1 MSADGSMIVGSS
13 GNNRA
18 VSWADGSTTPTDLGT
33 LGGDN
38 SNANAVSA
46 DGSVIIGTSNDANG
60 TFRAFIYKTGIQD
73 LENLVLSFPT
83 MANDTQTV
91 VGELEH
97 SAGRLMGTTCLAD
110 IGSSCLHI
118 DGSLSNTGTT
128 SENDIESR
136 SSQSVSLAYG
146 RGLNEQITIGGTL
159 SISPSR
165 SDNNGFDIDR
175 TFGLSIWSAYSE
187 NGHSGTGWQASAAVG
202 RSTASAVISRGRGL
216 ENVMLAT
223 GNADVMTNSM
233 QATLGYGVQEQHWL
247 LTPSATL
254 TRYHTTRDAYSET
267 GGDFNATY
275 DSLTAS
281 STILTLQFAADYQVS
296 GTNTLLLETGL
307 AKDLNADVITLTG
320 TSDLPGMNTISTGS
334 GLERNSTRGFAS
346 VGYRRDLSDS
356 SSLTGILRVHKS
368 VAGNQ
373 LQANMGFGFAMEF

>member
-136 SSQSVSLAYG
+136 SS
-146 RGLNEQITIGGTL
+146 
-159 SISPSR
+159 
-165 SDNNGFDIDR
+165 
-175 TFGLSIWSAYSE
+175 
-187 NGHSGTGWQASAAVG
+187 
-202 RSTASAVISRGRGL
+202 
-216 ENVMLAT
+216 
-223 GNADVMTNSM
+223 
-233 QATLGYGVQEQHWL
+233 
-247 LTPSATL
+247 
-254 TRYHTTRDAYSET
+254 
-267 GGDFNATY
+267 
-275 DSLTAS
+275 
-281 STILTLQFAADYQVS
+281 
-296 GTNTLLLETGL
+296 
-307 AKDLNADVITLTG
+307 
-320 TSDLPGMNTISTGS
+320 
-334 GLERNSTRGFAS
+334 
-346 VGYRRDLSDS
+346 
-356 SSLTGILRVHKS
+356 
-368 VAGNQ
+368 
-373 LQANMGFGFAMEF
+373 